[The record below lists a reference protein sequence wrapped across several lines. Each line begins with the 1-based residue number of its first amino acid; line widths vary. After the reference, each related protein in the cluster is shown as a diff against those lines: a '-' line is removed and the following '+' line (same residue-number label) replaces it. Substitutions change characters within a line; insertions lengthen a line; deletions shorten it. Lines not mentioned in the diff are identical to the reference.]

1 MSRKEQLIQEVKENR
16 IIAILRGIEADKCA
30 DTAEA
35 LLAGGIGL
43 VEVTFNQ
50 KESGRGYHST
60 VEGIRDIVQRL
71 GGKMRVGA
79 GTVLTL
85 EQLRLAY
92 DAGAE
97 YIITPNVDTDV
108 IKEAG
113 RLGLVTMPGAF
124 TPTEVCQ
131 AYGAGADFVKIFP
144 ASAVGPDYFR
154 ALKGPLG
161 HIPLM
166 AVGGV
171 DEENAKAFLDA
182 GAAGLGI
189 GGNLVDRRLVSEG
202 RFDEMTAI
210 VKGYVE
216 RICQGGKILVH

>member
-1 MSRKEQLIQEVKENR
+1 MIQEVKENR

-85 EQLRLAY
+85 EQLRLAHE
-92 DAGAE
+92 AGAE
-97 YIITPNVDTDV
+97 YIITPNTDGD
-108 IKEAG
+108 IIRAAG
-113 RLGLVTMPGAF
+113 KLGLVTMPGAF
-124 TPTEVCQ
+124 TPSEVCR
-131 AYGAGADFVKIFP
+131 AYEAGADFVKIFP

-154 ALKGPLG
+154 ALRDPLG

-166 AVGGV
+166 AVGGIH
-171 DEENAKAFLDA
+171 EGNAKAFLDA

-189 GGNLVDRRLVSEG
+189 GGKLADKRLVAES
-202 RFDEMTAI
+202 RFEEITATAR
-210 VKGYVE
+210 GY
-216 RICQGGKILVH
+216 ISWIGK

>member
-1 MSRKEQLIQEVKENR
+1 MIQEVKENR

-85 EQLRLAY
+85 EQLRLAHE
-92 DAGAE
+92 AGAE
-97 YIITPNVDTDV
+97 YIITPNTDGD
-108 IKEAG
+108 IIRAAG
-113 RLGLVTMPGAF
+113 KLGLVTMPGAF
-124 TPTEVCQ
+124 TPSEVCR
-131 AYGAGADFVKIFP
+131 AYEAGADFVKIFP

-154 ALKGPLG
+154 ALRDPLG

-166 AVGGV
+166 AVGGIH
-171 DEENAKAFLDA
+171 EGNAKAFLDA

-189 GGNLVDRRLVSEG
+189 GGKLADKRLVAES
-202 RFDEMTAI
+202 RFEEITATAR
-210 VKGYVE
+210 GYIS
-216 RICQGGKILVH
+216 RIGK